1 MYASLVARNGG
12 FLLTVVSGN
21 DCLQFGQP
29 NIPYFTSKGMIIHK
43 MENTFDGCE

>member
-29 NIPYFTSKGMIIHK
+29 NILELNLISQARV
-43 MENTFDGCE
+43 